1 MYVKRN
7 NGRQSFRSG
16 RRPYKKSNSVYSN
29 NKNRSRGSISQLF
42 EKYNKLGKEAS
53 SYGDRIQSEYYYQF
67 ADHYSRL
74 MAELGIKN
82 NEAENSFQEEENKT
96 NLDEKSLAY
105 EQNNHDINSSKNE
118 SDSSD
123 SDEEDTDSL
132 QSVPFISEP
141 VKKKSTKSRKESN

>member
-16 RRPYKKSNSVYSN
+16 KRPYKKSNSVYS

-74 MAELGIKN
+74 MVELGIKN
-82 NEAENSFQEEENKT
+82 NEVENSFQEEENKT
-96 NLDEKSLAY
+96 NSDEKGLAD
-105 EQNNHDINSSKNE
+105 EQKNNDINSSENE
-118 SDSSD
+118 SDVSD
-123 SDEEDTDSL
+123 IDEEDTDSL

>member
-29 NKNRSRGSISQLF
+29 NRNRSRGNISQLF
-42 EKYNKLGKEAS
+42 DKYTKLGKEAS

-74 MAELGIKN
+74 MVELGIKN
-82 NEAENSFQEEENKT
+82 NEAENLIPEEEIKT
-96 NLDEKSLAY
+96 NSDEKNL
-105 EQNNHDINSSKNE
+105 EDEKNKEDIVSSENE
-118 SDSSD
+118 SNISD
-123 SDEEDTDSL
+123 IEEEDPESL
-132 QSVPFISEP
+132 ESVPFISEP

>member
-16 RRPYKKSNSVYSN
+16 KRPYKKSNSVYS

-74 MAELGIKN
+74 MLELGIKN
-82 NEAENSFQEEENKT
+82 NEVENSFQEEENKT
-96 NLDEKSLAY
+96 NSDEKGLAD
-105 EQNNHDINSSKNE
+105 EQKNNDINSSENE
-118 SDSSD
+118 SDVSD
-123 SDEEDTDSL
+123 IDEEDTDSL